1 MLEAGAEQPIDR
13 QVDDERGFLGQ
24 SARLARPA
32 HRRGRMARRPRL
44 REPAG
49 PALQDRGR
57 HHHAPG
63 GRRLA
68 LSAPRRRA
76 PAEHGATEGDDLL
89 DRRVTAEGM
98 ERLSAPAED
107 ELGAARTD
115 AIPGLPGG
123 DFDVLR
129 SGAIERGPE
138 KADTGRAAIDPH
150 PRDARTPCRQLGFC
164 FRGRKKGRQVVR
176 DLLRAAPRTT
186 ATGHL
191 DLRPEA
197 AALRI
202 LHGDSGRMT
211 GVLCADRDGGQRAAA
226 AAVAG
231 NSTES
236 PRRLL
241 DSASSMDSDGLVK
254 ASGQA

>member
-1 MLEAGAEQPIDR
+1 M
-13 QVDDERGFLGQ
+13 
-24 SARLARPA
+24 
-32 HRRGRMARRPRL
+32 
-44 REPAG
+44 EPF
-49 PALQDRGR
+49 
-57 HHHAPG
+57 
-63 GRRLA
+63 
-68 LSAPRRRA
+68 
-76 PAEHGATEGDDLL
+76 
-89 DRRVTAEGM
+89 
-98 ERLSAPAED
+98 SAPAED
-107 ELGAARTD
+107 VLGATRMGG
-115 AIPGLPGG
+115 IPGLPGG

-138 KADTGRAAIDPH
+138 KADTGRAAIVPR
-150 PRDARTPCRQLGFC
+150 PRDERTPCRQLGFC

-176 DLLRAAPRTT
+176 DLLRAAPRAT

-202 LHGDSGRMT
+202 LHGDSDRVP
-211 GVLCADRDGGQRAAA
+211 GVLCADRDGEQRAGA

-241 DSASSMDSDGLVK
+241 DSASSMVPDGLVK
-254 ASGQA
+254 ASGLGVTPRHASRHAEADARPFPIIVVPSPSSSVSPQRSPGPRRSPGRAGGRRQVAGGSNDR